1 MLSERRRLS
10 DVATCCSASGDA
22 MHYAGT
28 AGHSTHERALDTVRH
43 ATGDPVSAMV
53 NASISQVVLLYSVQ
67 PLSFSKTAAAKRE
80 LGRNEGTASVYATSA
95 CPQPREP
102 RAPPAPRSHTRQ
114 LNPASHIAQH
124 TRQLNPASHIA
135 PPSRPSRQNPRTN
148 VHFSLFLTKSCRL
161 CAGFDVGIA
170 YHSNAG
176 AQPPESAIQFVAQQ
190 NPPLTFK
197 VATIATSTPREEN
210 L

>member
-10 DVATCCSASGDA
+10 DVATCRNASGDV
-22 MHYAGT
+22 MHCAGT

-53 NASISQVVLLYSVQ
+53 NASISQVVLLYSAGS
-67 PLSFSKTAAAKRE
+67 SFVFRKPQAVKRE
-80 LGRNEGTASVYATSA
+80 LGRSEGTASVYATSA

-102 RAPPAPRSHTRQ
+102 RTPPARRSHTRQ
-114 LNPASHIAQH
+114 LNPASHIA
-124 TRQLNPASHIA
+124 
-135 PPSRPSRQNPRTN
+135 PPPRPLRQNPRTN

-161 CAGFDVGIA
+161 CAGFDVGVA
-170 YHSNAG
+170 YHPNAG
-176 AQPPESAIQFVAQQ
+176 AQPPESAVQFVAQQ

-197 VATIATSTPREEN
+197 VATIATPTPREEN

>member
-1 MLSERRRLS
+1 MPSIDLNLRAIYPSPLVWVYMLSERRRLS
-10 DVATCCSASGDA
+10 DVATCRSASGDV
-22 MHYAGT
+22 MHCAGT

-102 RAPPAPRSHTRQ
+102 RMPLVPRSHTRQ
-114 LNPASHIAQH
+114 LNPASHIAQ
-124 TRQLNPASHIA
+124 
-135 PPSRPSRQNPRTN
+135 PPRPSQQNPRTN
-148 VHFSLFLTKSCRL
+148 GLPSGSFINEGSETV
-161 CAGFDVGIA
+161 
-170 YHSNAG
+170 
-176 AQPPESAIQFVAQQ
+176 
-190 NPPLTFK
+190 
-197 VATIATSTPREEN
+197 
-210 L
+210 

>member
-10 DVATCCSASGDA
+10 DVATCRNASGDV
-22 MHYAGT
+22 MHCAGT

-53 NASISQVVLLYSVQ
+53 NASISQVVLLYSAQ
-67 PLSFSKTAAAKRE
+67 LLSFSKTASGTAQT
-80 LGRNEGTASVYATSA
+80 GRSEGTASVYATSS

-102 RAPPAPRSHTRQ
+102 RTPLARRSHTRQ
-114 LNPASHIAQH
+114 LNPASHIVQ
-124 TRQLNPASHIA
+124 
-135 PPSRPSRQNPRTN
+135 PPRPSRQNPRTN

-161 CAGFDVGIA
+161 CAGFDVGVA
-170 YHSNAG
+170 YHSNAD
-176 AQPPESAIQFVAQQ
+176 AQPPGGTIQFVAQQ

-197 VATIATSTPREEN
+197 VATIATPTPREEN